1 MRSRKTAPHSMSLLA
16 LRQCHF
22 WRKESPPSEPGRKA
36 ATLDGRIIAAD
47 MHEAICCSV
56 ILCAQA
62 RIVAPDARDP
72 RERISGD
79 LIRNL
84 DLEGG
89 GGFAG
94 SQNRK
99 IQKIE
104 SLVG

>member
-36 ATLDGRIIAAD
+36 ATLDGRIISAD

-79 LIRNL
+79 LMRNL

-89 GGFAG
+89 GVCRLA
-94 SQNRK
+94 
-99 IQKIE
+99 E
-104 SLVG
+104 